1 MNAAKDGSVLSI
13 KGNVIIND
21 IVNIDKNVTLKA
33 ASGGGSIST
42 SKDGR
47 TGTQFKSPV
56 AFYLNVST
64 GKTLTL
70 GDGTS
75 TNELLLDEVNVRVTK
90 GKLIF
95 KDGVRISSTLCSKT
109 TGKTSI
115 VEISGNESSAS
126 FEGGKIENTVKDYGT
141 DSNNVAVSVADGAQV
156 DKISGGSYMSWGS
169 AWAVSGE
176 NTKIQ
181 EISGGSFSNSKN
193 SGLSVPCFLLNKK
206 ASIEKITGGN
216 FRAYSR
222 GALEL
227 QSAAHIG
234 EISGGTFQNLYDT
247 NKKPS
252 DGSNAK
258 PYYAGLTLYGREGS
272 SPITV
277 DKISGGT
284 FTGVNGVLAVGND
297 TNQKIQIKAITGGT
311 FSSID
316 GKDGNT
322 GLYFTQN
329 SEVDEISG
337 NVTATGKNVGL
348 YNAGTLKKIS
358 GGTFTG
364 QEVDGL
370 QNVDLSETTYSWAKN
385 FKGHILEIAGGKF
398 KGKKR
403 GLTNAGV
410 VDTISNGIFEGEDNA
425 ILCSNKTK
433 KGTLSTI
440 KNGVFYAKN
449 DNSIKIVS
457 NLSLEPDLATNSPE
471 FGAGRYYAPKAKSIF
486 NDDSLVTYPTYKNKS
501 GENKPYTMSSFEDT
515 KNDVNSYS
523 NTGFRYLKGA
533 KSPHNNTNNNTVTFK
548 NGDSTVATVKV
559 ENGKAI
565 DTDALTDQ
573 SMPAN
578 PTKEGYTFKEWNTK
592 EDGKGDTFTGASV
605 VMGDMTVYAIFTK
618 NPEPTPTPTPTPTP
632 NTPTPTPAPLAPFDP
647 EFGLEPKLAPESE
660 KTPVVEQKI
669 EKRIS
674 SLPKTGQSAS
684 ISALISAL
692 ALAIAGF
699 VVVRLRRMFEAKSGV
714 NSFNM

>member
-21 IVNIDKNVTLKA
+21 IVNISKSVTLKA

-42 SKDGR
+42 SANGR
-47 TGTQFKSPV
+47 TSTQSKSPV

-115 VEISGNESSAS
+115 VDIRGNESSAS
-126 FEGGKIENTVKDYGT
+126 FEGGKIENTVTDYGT
-141 DSNNVAVSVADGAQV
+141 DSNDVAVSVADGAQV

-181 EISGGSFSNSKN
+181 EISGGSFTNSKD
-193 SGLSVPCFLLNKK
+193 SGLSVPCFFLNQK

-252 DGSNAK
+252 GGSGAK

-316 GKDGNT
+316 GEDGNA

-329 SEVDEISG
+329 SEVEEISG
-337 NVTATGKNVGL
+337 NVTAAGKNVGL
-348 YNAGTLKKIS
+348 WNAGTLKKIS

-370 QNVDLSETTYSWAKN
+370 QNVDLSETGQDWAKN
-385 FKGHILEIAGGKF
+385 FKGHILEIAGGTF

-425 ILCSNKTK
+425 ILCSNNTK

-449 DNSIKIVS
+449 GNSITIVS

-471 FGAGRYYAPKAKSIF
+471 FGAGRYYAPKDKSIF
-486 NDDSLVTYPTYKNKS
+486 NDDTLVTYPTYKNES
-501 GENKPYTMSSFEDT
+501 GENKPYAMSSFEDS
-515 KNDVNSYS
+515 KSDVSDYS
-523 NTGFRYLKGA
+523 GIGFRYLKGA
-533 KSPHNNTNNNTVTFK
+533 KSPHNNTNNNVTFK
-548 NGDSTVATVKV
+548 NGDSIVATVMV
-559 ENGKAI
+559 ETGKAI

-573 SMPAN
+573 SMPDN
-578 PTKEGYTFKEWNTK
+578 PTKDGYTFKEWNTK

-605 VMGDMTVYAIFTK
+605 VTGDMTVYAIFTK
-618 NPEPTPTPTPTPTP
+618 NPKPTPTPTPTP
-632 NTPTPTPAPLAPFDP
+632 NTPTPTPAPLVPFDS
-647 EFGLEPKLAPESE
+647 EFVFEPKLAPESE
-660 KTPVVEQKI
+660 KTHVVEQTV